1 MRTLT
6 KSLLFA
12 LAAST
17 LPVVAHAQAAI
28 QPGNLTF
35 LGDQSNNGQIGGYQV
50 GPYLAKLEDFSA
62 ALNSNSALIWC
73 IDWDHFASPVGVAD
87 SYVASRLFGTGIDL
101 SDTRANDLGK
111 YQQAAWIIE
120 QLGSS
125 SSFTAGNIQGS
136 LWQMF
141 SGNAPGVNASAS
153 DSYSAQLAA
162 PSNFT
167 LTRDW
172 YVLSDCLGGAGC
184 TSNQEFLTSTP
195 RTTAPEPG
203 TYALMTAGLLAL
215 GVVSRRRN
223 NRLATAPRA

>member
-6 KSLLFA
+6 KSILFA
-12 LAAST
+12 LAVST
-17 LPVVAHAQAAI
+17 LPAVAHSQAAI
-28 QPGNLTF
+28 QHGNLTF
-35 LGDQSNNGQIGGYQV
+35 LGDQSSNGQIGGFQV
-50 GPYLAKLEDFSA
+50 GPYVAKLEDFSS
-62 ALNSNSALIWC
+62 ALNSNSAIIWC
-73 IDWDHFASPVGVAD
+73 VDWDHFASPVGVAD
-87 SYVASRLFGTGIDL
+87 SYTASRLFGTGVDL
-101 SDTRANDLGK
+101 SETRANSLPK

-153 DSYSAQLAA
+153 DSYSMQLTA
-162 PSNFT
+162 PGSFT

-172 YVLSDCLGGAGC
+172 YVLSDCLGGSGC
-184 TSNQEFLTSTP
+184 ASNQEFLTSTP

-215 GVVSRRRN
+215 GAVTRRRN
-223 NRLATAPRA
+223 NKLASAAQV